1 VLLELNMPVAQIALL
16 SNTDIF
22 GDAACANNP
31 EPKAATG
38 CHLNGRLFVSA
49 DFVRQ
54 RRFDVLELSFRGKL
68 VMDRRTVMCSFI
80 LRQSSDVDR
89 RKEGRRRRK
98 SLVPAC

>member
-1 VLLELNMPVAQIALL
+1 MLLELNMPVAQIALL
-16 SNTDIF
+16 SNADIF
-22 GDAACANNP
+22 GDAACLNNL

-49 DFVRQ
+49 DFVRH
-54 RRFDVLELSFRGKL
+54 RRFDVLELSFRGRL
-68 VMDRRTVMCSFI
+68 VMDRRTVICSFI